1 MMESLRNF
9 LTGPRL
15 LIVVLICA
23 LPFVFLGTSSLGSA
37 FNASFG
43 TINGEEVS
51 ELDVQLASN
60 STVQRFQSL
69 YGADFEFDLLDD
81 DFKSQSI
88 KQELIIQK
96 VLLAGAR
103 SMGFINESTKQEIKK
118 DIIQSPLFQVD
129 GVFSED
135 IYGAQVNSN
144 GFTKESYIDVMTDFA
159 ASELFRTSFNSINFI
174 TKNELFELASL
185 LEQSSNINFI
195 KINFEELKSEIVNSS
210 EELLDFYNENPSL
223 FFSDEEKSFK
233 YIILDKSDYEDK
245 VQIPDSYLEN
255 SYAQYLLRFEDSA
268 QIRISHIM
276 VEKNNYDSTD
286 QALESIKNIED
297 LLTSGNDFSSIA
309 AEYSEDIVTKDI
321 GGDLDYFEKDIFP
334 VEFDDAIQSLELNE
348 YSKIIELDDTFHIL
362 KVTEKNIQE
371 PLSEDQVKD
380 DLIKELIETESLA
393 LMQDDFDESE
403 NMILNNNSLEE
414 IASDLSKDISNS
426 QLFTSSNYDFELT
439 ESEIKNY
446 LFSPDSLK
454 NVPYAIELSD
464 RVIVLAI
471 NEVNEPALQ
480 DFDVVEESISDMLSQ
495 SKAVEKIV
503 LMTNEINAITDKEE
517 IMSFIGAYNYVAE
530 ESFVDVKRYSSL
542 LPREVLNTIFNA
554 SGGSRINT
562 EASNGDNYII
572 DVVGFNYPPES
583 EINEIIEEYNSIG
596 EEIINTKM
604 SQIVNEDVFQSARV
618 NLSNLIF

>member
-233 YIILDKSDYEDK
+233 YIVLDKSDYEDK

-276 VEKNNYDSTD
+276 VEKNNYDSSD

-334 VEFDDAIQSLELNE
+334 VEFDEAIQSLELNE

-426 QLFTSSNYDFELT
+426 QLYTSSNYDFELT

-480 DFDVVEESISDMLSQ
+480 DFDVVEESMSDMLSQ

-517 IMSFIGAYNYVAE
+517 IMSFIGAYDYVAE
-530 ESFVDVKRYSSL
+530 ESFIGVKRYSSL

>member
-1 MMESLRNF
+1 MESLRNF

-37 FNASFG
+37 FNPSFG
-43 TINGEEVS
+43 TINGEDVT

-60 STVQRFQSL
+60 RTVQRFQSL
-69 YGADFEFDLLDD
+69 YGEDFEFDMLDD

-88 KQELIIQK
+88 KQELIVQK

-103 SMGFINESTKQEIKK
+103 SLGFINESTKQDIKK
-118 DIIQSPLFQVD
+118 EIIQSPLFQVD

-135 IYGAQVNSN
+135 VYGAQVNSN
-144 GFTKESYIDVMTDFA
+144 GYTKESYIDVMTNFA
-159 ASELFRTSFNSINFI
+159 ASELFRTSFNSINFV

-185 LEQSSNINFI
+185 LEQSSDINFI

-233 YIILDKSDYEDK
+233 YIVLDKSDYEDK

-276 VEKNNYDSTD
+276 IEKINYDSSD
-286 QALESIKNIED
+286 LALESIKNIED
-297 LLTSGNDFSSIA
+297 LLISGNEFSSIA

-334 VEFDDAIQSLELNE
+334 VEFDEAIQGLELNE
-348 YSKIIELDDTFHIL
+348 YSKIIELEDTFHIL

-380 DLIKELIETESLA
+380 DLVRELIETESLA

-414 IASDLSKDISNS
+414 IAADLSKDINNS
-426 QLFTSSNYDFELT
+426 QLYTSSNYDFELT

-446 LFSPDSLK
+446 LFSPESLK
-454 NVPYAIELSD
+454 NAPYAIELSD

-517 IMSFIGAYNYVAE
+517 IMSFIGAYSYVAE
-530 ESFVDVKRYSSL
+530 DSFVDVKRYSSL

-562 EASNGDNYII
+562 EASNGDSYII
-572 DVVGFNYPPES
+572 NIIGFNYPLES

-618 NLSNLIF
+618 NLNNLIF

>member
-276 VEKNNYDSTD
+276 IEKINYDSSD
-286 QALESIKNIED
+286 LAVEAIKNIED
-297 LLTSGNDFSSIA
+297 LLISGNDFSSIA

-334 VEFDDAIQSLELNE
+334 VEFDEAIQGLELNE

-414 IASDLSKDISNS
+414 IAADLSKDINNS
-426 QLFTSSNYDFELT
+426 QLYTSSNYDFELT

-446 LFSPDSLK
+446 LFSPESLK

-530 ESFVDVKRYSSL
+530 DSFVDVKRYSSL

>member
-1 MMESLRNF
+1 MESLRNF

-210 EELLDFYNENPSL
+210 EELSDFYNENPSL

-233 YIILDKSDYEDK
+233 YIVLDKSDYEDK

-276 VEKNNYDSTD
+276 VEKNNYGSSD

-334 VEFDDAIQSLELNE
+334 VEFDEAIQSLELNE

-426 QLFTSSNYDFELT
+426 QLYTSSNYDFELT

-480 DFDVVEESISDMLSQ
+480 DFDVVEESMSDMLSQ

-517 IMSFIGAYNYVAE
+517 IKSFIGAYNYVAE
-530 ESFVDVKRYSSL
+530 DSFVDVKRYSSL

-572 DVVGFNYPPES
+572 NVVGFNYPLES

-618 NLSNLIF
+618 NLNNLIF

>member
-233 YIILDKSDYEDK
+233 YIVLDKSDYEDK

-276 VEKNNYDSTD
+276 VEKNNYDSSD

-426 QLFTSSNYDFELT
+426 QLYTSSNYDFELT

-542 LPREVLNTIFNA
+542 LPREVLNTIFNT

-572 DVVGFNYPPES
+572 DVIGFNYPPES

>member
-276 VEKNNYDSTD
+276 VEKNNYDSSD

-426 QLFTSSNYDFELT
+426 QLYTSSNYDFELT

-618 NLSNLIF
+618 NLNNLIF

>member
-1 MMESLRNF
+1 MESLRNF

-276 VEKNNYDSTD
+276 VEKNNYDSND

-334 VEFDDAIQSLELNE
+334 VEFDNAIQSLELNE

-426 QLFTSSNYDFELT
+426 QLYTSSNYDFELT

-530 ESFVDVKRYSSL
+530 DSFVDVKRYSSL

-554 SGGSRINT
+554 TGGSRINT

-572 DVVGFNYPPES
+572 DVIGFNYPLES

>member
-210 EELLDFYNENPSL
+210 EELLDFYNENP
-223 FFSDEEKSFK
+223 
-233 YIILDKSDYEDK
+233 
-245 VQIPDSYLEN
+245 
-255 SYAQYLLRFEDSA
+255 
-268 QIRISHIM
+268 
-276 VEKNNYDSTD
+276 
-286 QALESIKNIED
+286 
-297 LLTSGNDFSSIA
+297 
-309 AEYSEDIVTKDI
+309 
-321 GGDLDYFEKDIFP
+321 
-334 VEFDDAIQSLELNE
+334 
-348 YSKIIELDDTFHIL
+348 
-362 KVTEKNIQE
+362 
-371 PLSEDQVKD
+371 
-380 DLIKELIETESLA
+380 
-393 LMQDDFDESE
+393 
-403 NMILNNNSLEE
+403 
-414 IASDLSKDISNS
+414 
-426 QLFTSSNYDFELT
+426 
-439 ESEIKNY
+439 
-446 LFSPDSLK
+446 
-454 NVPYAIELSD
+454 
-464 RVIVLAI
+464 
-471 NEVNEPALQ
+471 
-480 DFDVVEESISDMLSQ
+480 
-495 SKAVEKIV
+495 
-503 LMTNEINAITDKEE
+503 
-517 IMSFIGAYNYVAE
+517 
-530 ESFVDVKRYSSL
+530 
-542 LPREVLNTIFNA
+542 
-554 SGGSRINT
+554 
-562 EASNGDNYII
+562 
-572 DVVGFNYPPES
+572 
-583 EINEIIEEYNSIG
+583 
-596 EEIINTKM
+596 
-604 SQIVNEDVFQSARV
+604 
-618 NLSNLIF
+618 

>member
-1 MMESLRNF
+1 MESLRNF

-276 VEKNNYDSTD
+276 IDKINYDSSD
-286 QALESIKNIED
+286 LAFESIKNIED

-380 DLIKELIETESLA
+380 DLTRELIETESLA

-414 IASDLSKDISNS
+414 IAADLSKDINNS
-426 QLFTSSNYDFELT
+426 QLYTNSNYDFELT

-446 LFSPDSLK
+446 LFSPESLK

>member
-1 MMESLRNF
+1 MESLRNF

-159 ASELFRTSFNSINFI
+159 ASELFRTSFNSINFV

-185 LEQSSNINFI
+185 LEQSSDINFI

-233 YIILDKSDYEDK
+233 YIVLDKSDYEDK

-276 VEKNNYDSTD
+276 VEKNNYDSSD

-334 VEFDDAIQSLELNE
+334 VEFDEAIQSLELNE

-426 QLFTSSNYDFELT
+426 QLYTSSNYDFELT

-480 DFDVVEESISDMLSQ
+480 DFDVVEESMSDMLSQ

-517 IMSFIGAYNYVAE
+517 IMSFIGAYSYVAE
-530 ESFVDVKRYSSL
+530 DSFVDVKRYSSL

>member
-37 FNASFG
+37 INASFG

-276 VEKNNYDSTD
+276 IEKINYDSSD
-286 QALESIKNIED
+286 LALESIKNIED
-297 LLTSGNDFSSIA
+297 LLISGNEFSSIA

>member
-276 VEKNNYDSTD
+276 IEKINYDSSD
-286 QALESIKNIED
+286 LAVEAIKNIED
-297 LLTSGNDFSSIA
+297 LLISGNDFSSIA

-426 QLFTSSNYDFELT
+426 QLYTSSNYDFELT

-572 DVVGFNYPPES
+572 DVIGFNYPPES

>member
-233 YIILDKSDYEDK
+233 YIVLDKSDYEDK

>member
-1 MMESLRNF
+1 MESLRNF

>member
-426 QLFTSSNYDFELT
+426 QLYTSSNYDFELT

>member
-1 MMESLRNF
+1 MESLRNF

-37 FNASFG
+37 FNATFG

-233 YIILDKSDYEDK
+233 YIVLDKSDYEDK

-276 VEKNNYDSTD
+276 VEKNNYDSSD

-426 QLFTSSNYDFELT
+426 QLYTSSNYDFELT

-471 NEVNEPALQ
+471 NDVNEPALQ
-480 DFDVVEESISDMLSQ
+480 DYDVVEESISDMLSQ

-572 DVVGFNYPPES
+572 DVVGFNYPLDS
-583 EINEIIEEYNSIG
+583 EINEIIEEYNSIA

-604 SQIVNEDVFQSARV
+604 SEIINEDVFQSARV

>member
-414 IASDLSKDISNS
+414 IAADLSKDINNS
-426 QLFTSSNYDFELT
+426 QLYTSSNYDFKLT

-446 LFSPDSLK
+446 LFSPESLK
-454 NVPYAIELSD
+454 NIPYAIELSD

>member
-1 MMESLRNF
+1 
-9 LTGPRL
+9 
-15 LIVVLICA
+15 
-23 LPFVFLGTSSLGSA
+23 
-37 FNASFG
+37 
-43 TINGEEVS
+43 
-51 ELDVQLASN
+51 
-60 STVQRFQSL
+60 
-69 YGADFEFDLLDD
+69 
-81 DFKSQSI
+81 
-88 KQELIIQK
+88 
-96 VLLAGAR
+96 
-103 SMGFINESTKQEIKK
+103 
-118 DIIQSPLFQVD
+118 
-129 GVFSED
+129 
-135 IYGAQVNSN
+135 
-144 GFTKESYIDVMTDFA
+144 
-159 ASELFRTSFNSINFI
+159 
-174 TKNELFELASL
+174 
-185 LEQSSNINFI
+185 
-195 KINFEELKSEIVNSS
+195 
-210 EELLDFYNENPSL
+210 
-223 FFSDEEKSFK
+223 
-233 YIILDKSDYEDK
+233 
-245 VQIPDSYLEN
+245 
-255 SYAQYLLRFEDSA
+255 
-268 QIRISHIM
+268 M
-276 VEKNNYDSTD
+276 VEKNNYDSSD

-426 QLFTSSNYDFELT
+426 QLYTSSNYDFELT

-446 LFSPDSLK
+446 LFSPESLK

>member
-233 YIILDKSDYEDK
+233 YIVLDKSDYEDK

-276 VEKNNYDSTD
+276 VEKNNYDSSD

>member
-1 MMESLRNF
+1 MESLRNF

-276 VEKNNYDSTD
+276 VEKNNYDSSD

-334 VEFDDAIQSLELNE
+334 VEFDDAIQSIELNE
-348 YSKIIELDDTFHIL
+348 YSKKINRDDTFHIL
-362 KVTEKNIQE
+362 KVTEKNIPE

>member
-276 VEKNNYDSTD
+276 VEKNNYDSSD

-572 DVVGFNYPPES
+572 DVVGFNYPLES

>member
-233 YIILDKSDYEDK
+233 YIVLDKSDYEDK

-414 IASDLSKDISNS
+414 IAADLSKDINNS
-426 QLFTSSNYDFELT
+426 QLYTSSNYDFELT

-446 LFSPDSLK
+446 LFSPQSLK

>member
-15 LIVVLICA
+15 LIVVLVCA

-223 FFSDEEKSFK
+223 FFSDEEKSLK
-233 YIILDKSDYEDK
+233 YIVLDKSDYEDK

-276 VEKNNYDSTD
+276 VEKNNYDSSD

-414 IASDLSKDISNS
+414 IASDLSKGISNS
-426 QLFTSSNYDFELT
+426 QLYTSSNYDFELT

-572 DVVGFNYPPES
+572 DVIGFNYPLES

>member
-233 YIILDKSDYEDK
+233 YIVLDKSDYEDK

-276 VEKNNYDSTD
+276 IDKINYDSSD
-286 QALESIKNIED
+286 LAFESIKNIED
-297 LLTSGNDFSSIA
+297 LLISGNEFSSIA

-334 VEFDDAIQSLELNE
+334 VEFDEAIQGLELNE
-348 YSKIIELDDTFHIL
+348 YSKIIELEDTFHIL

-380 DLIKELIETESLA
+380 DLTRELIETESLA

-414 IASDLSKDISNS
+414 IAADLSKDINNS
-426 QLFTSSNYDFELT
+426 QLYTNSNYDFELT

-446 LFSPDSLK
+446 LFSPESLK

-530 ESFVDVKRYSSL
+530 DSFVDVKRYSSL

-554 SGGSRINT
+554 SGGSRIST

-572 DVVGFNYPPES
+572 DVLGFNYPLES

-618 NLSNLIF
+618 NLNNLIF

>member
-276 VEKNNYDSTD
+276 VEKNNYDSSD

-414 IASDLSKDISNS
+414 IAADLSKDISNS
-426 QLFTSSNYDFELT
+426 QLYTSSNYDFELT

>member
-1 MMESLRNF
+1 MESLRNF

-37 FNASFG
+37 FNTSFG

-233 YIILDKSDYEDK
+233 YIVLDKSDYEDK

-276 VEKNNYDSTD
+276 VEKNNYDSSD

-334 VEFDDAIQSLELNE
+334 VEFDEAIQSLELNE

-426 QLFTSSNYDFELT
+426 QLYTSSNYDFELT

-480 DFDVVEESISDMLSQ
+480 DFDVVEESMSDMLSQ

-517 IMSFIGAYNYVAE
+517 IKSFIGAYNYVAE
-530 ESFVDVKRYSSL
+530 DSFVDVKRYSSL

>member
-1 MMESLRNF
+1 MESLRNF

-233 YIILDKSDYEDK
+233 YIVLDKSDYEDK

-276 VEKNNYDSTD
+276 VEKNNYDSSD

-334 VEFDDAIQSLELNE
+334 VEFDEAIQSLELNE

-426 QLFTSSNYDFELT
+426 QLYTSSNYDFELT

-480 DFDVVEESISDMLSQ
+480 DFDVVEESMSDMLSQ

-517 IMSFIGAYNYVAE
+517 IKSFIGAYNYVAE
-530 ESFVDVKRYSSL
+530 DSFVDVKRYSSL

>member
-1 MMESLRNF
+1 MESLRNF

-37 FNASFG
+37 FNGSFG
-43 TINGEEVS
+43 TINGEDVT

-60 STVQRFQSL
+60 RTVQRFQSL
-69 YGADFEFDLLDD
+69 YGEDFEFDMLDD

-88 KQELIIQK
+88 KQELIVQK

-103 SMGFINESTKQEIKK
+103 SLGFINESTKQDIKK
-118 DIIQSPLFQVD
+118 EIIQSPLFQVD

-135 IYGAQVNSN
+135 VYGAQVNSN
-144 GFTKESYIDVMTDFA
+144 GYTKESYIDVMTNFA
-159 ASELFRTSFNSINFI
+159 ASELFRTSFNSINFV

-185 LEQSSNINFI
+185 LEQSSDINFI

-233 YIILDKSDYEDK
+233 YIVLDKSDYEDK

-276 VEKNNYDSTD
+276 IEKINYDSSD
-286 QALESIKNIED
+286 LAFESIKNIED
-297 LLTSGNDFSSIA
+297 LLISGNEFSSIA

-334 VEFDDAIQSLELNE
+334 VEFDEAIQGLELNE
-348 YSKIIELDDTFHIL
+348 YSKIIELEDTFHIL

-380 DLIKELIETESLA
+380 DLTRELIETESLA

-414 IASDLSKDISNS
+414 IAADLSKDINNS
-426 QLFTSSNYDFELT
+426 QLYTSSNYDFELT

-446 LFSPDSLK
+446 LFSPESLK

-530 ESFVDVKRYSSL
+530 DSFVDVKRYSSL

-554 SGGSRINT
+554 SGGSRIST

-572 DVVGFNYPPES
+572 DVIGFNYPLES

-618 NLSNLIF
+618 NLNSLIF

>member
-233 YIILDKSDYEDK
+233 YIVLDKSDYEDK

-276 VEKNNYDSTD
+276 VEKNNYDSSD

-309 AEYSEDIVTKDI
+309 SEYSEDIVTKDI

-426 QLFTSSNYDFELT
+426 QLYTSSNYDFELT

>member
-276 VEKNNYDSTD
+276 VEKNNYDSSD

-334 VEFDDAIQSLELNE
+334 VEFDEAIQGLELNE
-348 YSKIIELDDTFHIL
+348 YSKIIELEDTFHIL

>member
-37 FNASFG
+37 FNGSFG
-43 TINGEEVS
+43 TINGEDVT

-60 STVQRFQSL
+60 RTVQRFQSL
-69 YGADFEFDLLDD
+69 YGEDFEFDMLDD

-88 KQELIIQK
+88 KQELIVQK

-103 SMGFINESTKQEIKK
+103 SLGFINESTKQDIKK
-118 DIIQSPLFQVD
+118 EIIQSPLFQVD

-135 IYGAQVNSN
+135 VYGAQVNSN
-144 GFTKESYIDVMTDFA
+144 GYTKESYIDVMTNFA
-159 ASELFRTSFNSINFI
+159 ASELFRTSFNSINFV

-185 LEQSSNINFI
+185 LEQSSDINFI

-233 YIILDKSDYEDK
+233 YIVLDKSDYEDK

-276 VEKNNYDSTD
+276 IEKINYDSSD
-286 QALESIKNIED
+286 LAFESIKNIED
-297 LLTSGNDFSSIA
+297 LLISGNEFSSIA

-334 VEFDDAIQSLELNE
+334 VEFDEAIQGLELNE
-348 YSKIIELDDTFHIL
+348 YSKIIELEDTFHIL

-380 DLIKELIETESLA
+380 DLVRELIETESLA

-414 IASDLSKDISNS
+414 IAADLSKDINNS
-426 QLFTSSNYDFELT
+426 QLYTSSNYDFELT

-446 LFSPDSLK
+446 LFSPESLK

-572 DVVGFNYPPES
+572 DVIGFNYPLES

-618 NLSNLIF
+618 NLNNLIF

>member
-276 VEKNNYDSTD
+276 VEKNNYDSSD

-426 QLFTSSNYDFELT
+426 QLYTSSNYDFELT

-446 LFSPDSLK
+446 LFSPESLK

-530 ESFVDVKRYSSL
+530 DSFVDVKRYSSL

>member
-1 MMESLRNF
+1 MESLRNF

-37 FNASFG
+37 FNGSFG
-43 TINGEEVS
+43 TINGEDVT

-60 STVQRFQSL
+60 RTVQRFQSL
-69 YGADFEFDLLDD
+69 YGEDFEFDMLDD

-88 KQELIIQK
+88 KQELIVQK

-103 SMGFINESTKQEIKK
+103 SLGFINESTKQDIKK
-118 DIIQSPLFQVD
+118 EIIQSPLFQVD

-135 IYGAQVNSN
+135 VYGAQVNSN
-144 GFTKESYIDVMTDFA
+144 GYTKESYIDVMTNFA
-159 ASELFRTSFNSINFI
+159 ASELFRTSFNSINFV

-185 LEQSSNINFI
+185 LEQSSDINFI

-210 EELLDFYNENPSL
+210 EELADFYNENPSL

-233 YIILDKSDYEDK
+233 YIVLDKSDYEDK

-276 VEKNNYDSTD
+276 IEKINYDSSD
-286 QALESIKNIED
+286 LAFESIKNIED
-297 LLTSGNDFSSIA
+297 LLISGNEFSSIA

-334 VEFDDAIQSLELNE
+334 VEFDEAIQGLELNE
-348 YSKIIELDDTFHIL
+348 YSKIIELEDTFHIL

-380 DLIKELIETESLA
+380 DLVRELIETESLA

-414 IASDLSKDISNS
+414 IASDLSKDINNS
-426 QLFTSSNYDFELT
+426 QLYTSSNYDFELT

-446 LFSPDSLK
+446 LFSSESLK

-530 ESFVDVKRYSSL
+530 DSFVDVKRYSSL

-554 SGGSRINT
+554 SCRKQN
-562 EASNGDNYII
+562 
-572 DVVGFNYPPES
+572 
-583 EINEIIEEYNSIG
+583 
-596 EEIINTKM
+596 
-604 SQIVNEDVFQSARV
+604 
-618 NLSNLIF
+618 

>member
-37 FNASFG
+37 FNGSFG
-43 TINGEEVS
+43 TINGEDVT

-60 STVQRFQSL
+60 RTVQRFQSL
-69 YGADFEFDLLDD
+69 YGEDFEFDMLDD

-88 KQELIIQK
+88 KQELIVQK

-103 SMGFINESTKQEIKK
+103 SLGFINESTKQDIKK
-118 DIIQSPLFQVD
+118 EIIQSPLFQVD

-135 IYGAQVNSN
+135 VYGAQVNSN
-144 GFTKESYIDVMTDFA
+144 GYTKESYIDVMTNFA
-159 ASELFRTSFNSINFI
+159 ASELFRTSFNSINFV

-185 LEQSSNINFI
+185 LEQSSDINFI

-233 YIILDKSDYEDK
+233 YIVLDKSDYEDK

-276 VEKNNYDSTD
+276 IEKINYDSSD
-286 QALESIKNIED
+286 LAFESIKNIED
-297 LLTSGNDFSSIA
+297 LLISGNEFSSIA

-334 VEFDDAIQSLELNE
+334 VEFDEAIQGLELNE
-348 YSKIIELDDTFHIL
+348 YSKIIELEDTFHIL

-380 DLIKELIETESLA
+380 DLVRELIETESLA

-414 IASDLSKDISNS
+414 IASDLSKDINNS
-426 QLFTSSNYDFELT
+426 QLYTSSNYDFELT

-446 LFSPDSLK
+446 LFSPESLK

-572 DVVGFNYPPES
+572 DVIGFNYPLES
-583 EINEIIEEYNSIG
+583 EVNEIIEEYNSIG

-618 NLSNLIF
+618 NLNNLIF

>member
-276 VEKNNYDSTD
+276 VEKNNYDSSD

-426 QLFTSSNYDFELT
+426 QLYTSSNYDFELT

>member
-233 YIILDKSDYEDK
+233 YIVLDKSDYEDK

-276 VEKNNYDSTD
+276 VEKNNYDSSD

-334 VEFDDAIQSLELNE
+334 VEFDEAIQSLELNE

-426 QLFTSSNYDFELT
+426 QLYTSSNYDFELT
-439 ESEIKNY
+439 ETEIKNY

-480 DFDVVEESISDMLSQ
+480 DFDVVEEIISDMLSQ

-542 LPREVLNTIFNA
+542 LPREVLNTIFNT

-572 DVVGFNYPPES
+572 DVIGFNYPPES